1 MSKSNNTSSGFV
13 KLSRGF
19 FDHYL
24 WSETRTFSKAE
35 AFLDLIQRASF
46 AEHKQLID
54 GQLITLER
62 GQQIA
67 SVRYLA
73 KRWAWSK
80 GKVERFLDGLAHD
93 QMVNRKTGHG
103 QTILTLC
110 NYDAYNSTRDTY
122 GDTHGDSNGTPTGT
136 PTGTKDKKGK
146 KDKKVKNNNMSGYP
160 DAVEQIWKE
169 YPQTGRARSTRK
181 KVHTQWKAM
190 PKDSLD
196 QVLQAIRAWSK
207 SHNWQKDGG
216 QFVPALDR
224 WLRDRGYEDLPHGY
238 AAAQKRTLTERQLK
252 GLDL

>member
-1 MSKSNNTSSGFV
+1 MSKSKNMSGGFV

-24 WSETRTFSKAE
+24 WAETRTYSKAE

-46 AEHKQLID
+46 AEHQQLID
-54 GQLITLER
+54 GQIITLKR

-67 SVRYLA
+67 SVRYLS
-73 KRWAWSK
+73 KRWSWSK

-93 QMVNRKTGHG
+93 QMLHRKQGHR

-110 NYDAYNSTRDTY
+110 NYDSYNSTRDS
-122 GDTHGDSNGTPTGT
+122 DGDSDGTVTGTPTGT
-136 PTGTKDKKGK
+136 PTGTKDKKV
-146 KDKKVKNNNMSGYP
+146 KKVKNNTMSGYP
-160 DAVEQIWKE
+160 DAVERIWSE

-190 PKDSLD
+190 PKDSLN

-207 SHNWQKDGG
+207 SHNWQKEGG

-238 AAAQKRTLTERQLK
+238 AAAHKRTLTERQLK

>member
-1 MSKSNNTSSGFV
+1 MSKSNNTIGGFV

-62 GQQIA
+62 GEQIA

-80 GKVERFLDGLAHD
+80 GKVKRFLDGLAHD
-93 QMVNRKTGHG
+93 QMVSRKTGHG

-136 PTGTKDKKGK
+136 PTGT
-146 KDKKVKNNNMSGYP
+146 
-160 DAVEQIWKE
+160 A
-169 YPQTGRARSTRK
+169 TGHRR
-181 KVHTQWKAM
+181 VHRRVQR
-190 PKDSLD
+190 
-196 QVLQAIRAWSK
+196 IR
-207 SHNWQKDGG
+207 
-216 QFVPALDR
+216 R
-224 WLRDRGYEDLPHGY
+224 
-238 AAAQKRTLTERQLK
+238 ERR
-252 GLDL
+252 